1 MGNYVMAFDAG
12 TTSERAIIFDRS
24 GRIVSL
30 AQKEIKQYY
39 PQAGWVEHDP
49 VELWS
54 AQLGVAVEA
63 MSKAGIGAEDIEAI
77 GITNQRETTIV
88 WDKESG
94 LPVCNAIVW
103 QCRRTTKLCEE
114 LAPYKDMKREKT
126 GLVIDPYFS
135 ATKLKWILDHVE
147 GAAEKAEQ
155 GKLLFGT
162 VESWL
167 IWKLTKGRVH
177 VTDYSNASRTM
188 LFNIHELKW
197 DEEICALLGIPMG
210 MLPEPVPN
218 STVYGESDPAFLGGA
233 VKIAGAAGDQQA
245 ALFGQKCFRPG
256 DIKNTYGTGCFLLM
270 NTGEKAVMSK
280 SGLVTTIGWGING
293 KLVYALEGSVF
304 MGGAVVQ
311 WLRDEMGML
320 STAAESEKLAQK
332 VEDTNGCYIVP
343 AFTGLG
349 APYWKPE
356 AKGIIT
362 GLSRGVGRYHIIR
375 AALEAIAY
383 QVNDIIMAMA
393 QDADEALTELKVD
406 GGASSNGF
414 LCRTQADISNVKVV
428 RPECVETTA
437 LGAAYLAGLAVGFWK
452 DEADIESSGGKCD
465 CFEPHMDE
473 AERKQRT
480 DGWRAAVA
488 FLTEDRGTVPLSC

>member
-1 MGNYVMAFDAG
+1 MGKYIMSFDAG

-63 MSKAGIGAEDIEAI
+63 MSKAGIAAEDIEAI

-114 LAPYKDMKREKT
+114 LAPYKDMIREKT

-218 STVYGESDPAFLGGA
+218 STVYGESDPAFLGGT

-270 NTGEKAVMSK
+270 NIGEKAVLSK
-280 SGLVTTIGWGING
+280 NGLVTTVAWGIGG
-293 KLVYALEGSVF
+293 KNVYALEGSVF

-320 STAAESEKLAQK
+320 ASAPESEELARK
-332 VEDTNGCYIVP
+332 VEDTAGCYIVP

-362 GLSRGVGRYHIIR
+362 GLSRGVGRCHIIR
-375 AALEAIAY
+375 AALDSIVY
-383 QVNDIIMAMA
+383 QVNDLVQAMA
-393 QDADEALTELKVD
+393 QDAGEELKELKVD
-406 GGASSNGF
+406 GGASSNDY
-414 LCRTQADISNVKVV
+414 LMQMQADISKVKVY

-452 DEADIESSGGKCD
+452 DEEDIVKCSGGSG
-465 CFEPHMDE
+465 CFEPQMEE
-473 AERKQRT
+473 AEREKHIK
-480 DGWRAAVA
+480 GWSEAVA
-488 FLTEDRGTVPLSC
+488 MLTR